1 MKGGGVMPPD
11 PRTLLNGRTPQLL
24 SVQLKVTLLGVN
36 TVWIYPKGVSHNII
50 YKPGTDRYA

>member
-1 MKGGGVMPPD
+1 MPPD

-36 TVWIYPKGVSHNII
+36 PVWIYPKGVSHNII
-50 YKPGTDRYA
+50 YKPGTDGYA